1 MSRKMVTRSIGAANL
16 WTDAVHLVGYF
27 NLSISDDWTAT
38 VTVQRSFDQ
47 GDTWHVVDTWTE
59 NAQEY
64 GLEPE
69 GGVYYRVGIAA
80 GDYTAGTC
88 VVRLSQ

>member
-1 MSRKMVTRSIGAANL
+1 MSRKATTRSITAANQF
-16 WTDAVHLVGYF
+16 TDAVEMVGYF
-27 NLSISDDWTAT
+27 NLSISGTWAGT
-38 VTVQRSFDQ
+38 VTVQRSFD
-47 GDTWHVVDTWTE
+47 GGSTWHDVDTWTE

-69 GGVYYRVGIAA
+69 GGIQYRVGIKT
-80 GDYTAGTC
+80 DEYTSGTC